1 MISVENFSSSRDAGR
16 ALDGD
21 SIYLGGGTLVMRA
34 LNYGEQSF
42 SRIIRS
48 SDPALKRI
56 ETLGDKIQLGAGLTM
71 SDVLA
76 SAELS
81 YLHAPA
87 KAVGGPAIRNMAT
100 IGGNLFAE
108 HPYGDF
114 ATALLALNGT
124 VQFENGQTAD
134 LESFFASRQSM
145 TNLVISVTIN
155 RPNMNEFRW
164 SKITR
169 VKPKGVSVMSIAAW
183 IPQLGGGAG
192 GRINQVR
199 IAFGAMGPTPLRAKN
214 AERALEGQNLDQQS
228 VANAMAALSG
238 DFQPMDDPLAT
249 GWYRSQVAP
258 VHLRRLLLNEGGL

>member
-1 MISVENFSSSRDAGR
+1 MISIENFSSLGEAGR
-16 ALDGD
+16 ALGAD

-34 LNYGEQSF
+34 LNYGEHSF
-42 SRIIRS
+42 SKIVRS
-48 SDPALKRI
+48 SDPVLKRV
-56 ETLGDKIQLGAGLTM
+56 ETQGDKILLGAGLTM
-71 SDVLA
+71 SDILA
-76 SAELS
+76 SAELP

-100 IGGNLFAE
+100 VGGNLFAE

-134 LESFFASRQSM
+134 LESFFASRHSM
-145 TNLVISVTIN
+145 TNLVTSVTID
-155 RPNMNEFRW
+155 RPNMNEFHW

-183 IPQLGGGAG
+183 ISQSG
-192 GRINQVR
+192 GRANKVR

-214 AERALEGQNLDQQS
+214 AERALEGQNINQQS
-228 VANAMAALSG
+228 VASAMAALSS
-238 DFQPMDDPLAT
+238 DFQPPDDPLAT

-258 VHLRRLLLNEGGL
+258 VHFRRLLLEGGL

>member
-1 MISVENFSSSRDAGR
+1 MISVENFSSNGEASR
-16 ALDGD
+16 ALGAD
-21 SIYLGGGTLVMRA
+21 SIYFGGGTLVMRA

-42 SRIIRS
+42 TRIVRS
-48 SDPALKRI
+48 SDPALKRV
-56 ETLGDKIQLGAGLTM
+56 ETHGDKVVLGAGLTM
-71 SDVLA
+71 SDVIG

-114 ATALLALNGT
+114 TTALLALDGM

-134 LESFFASRQSM
+134 LENFLTSRKSM
-145 TNLVISVTIN
+145 TNLVTSVEIT
-155 RPNMNEFRW
+155 RPNMNELRW

-169 VKPKGVSVMSIAAW
+169 VKPKGISVMSIAALL
-183 IPQLGGGAG
+183 PKSG
-192 GRINQVR
+192 GRASQVR
-199 IAFGAMGPTPLRAKN
+199 IAFGAMGSTPLRAKN
-214 AERALEGQNLDQQS
+214 AERALEGQNIDQQS
-228 VANAMAALSG
+228 VASAMAALSG
-238 DFQPMDDPLAT
+238 DFQPPDDPLAT

-258 VHLRRLLLNEGGL
+258 VHLRRLLLNEGEL

>member
-1 MISVENFSSSRDAGR
+1 MISVETFSSNGDAGR
-16 ALDGD
+16 ALGAD

-56 ETLGDKIQLGAGLTM
+56 ETQGDKLQLGAGLTM
-71 SDVLA
+71 SDILA

-114 ATALLALNGT
+114 ATALLALNGI
-124 VQFENGQTAD
+124 VQFENGQTAN
-134 LESFFASRQSM
+134 LESFFASRKSM
-145 TNLVISVTIN
+145 TNLVTSVTID
-155 RPNMNEFRW
+155 RPNINEFRW
-164 SKITR
+164 LKITR
-169 VKPKGVSVMSIAAW
+169 VKPKGVSVMSIAVW
-183 IPQLGGGAG
+183 LPQSS
-192 GRINQVR
+192 GRLNQLR

-214 AERALEGQNLDQQS
+214 AERALEGQNLDQQA
-228 VANAMAALSG
+228 VASAMAALSG
-238 DFQPMDDPLAT
+238 DFQPPDDPLAT
-249 GWYRSQVAP
+249 GWYRNQVAP